1 MFEQKKII
9 LTEQNIH
16 AVSNNNLL
24 LNIIIII
31 YDDLLWHMMHDEIHL
46 VTKYKR
52 RNNIKGINKT
62 GTTERE
68 HDGAEIRNVLE
79 QL

>member
-1 MFEQKKII
+1 
-9 LTEQNIH
+9 
-16 AVSNNNLL
+16 
-24 LNIIIII
+24 
-31 YDDLLWHMMHDEIHL
+31 MMHDEIHL

-68 HDGAEIRNVLE
+68 HDETEIRNVPE